1 MAEYSSLCNMMH
13 VKEIIVFH
21 CNTLSQ
27 TAMLV
32 SVYNAGF
39 GRSRQENLQMIHFH
53 HSVCSEVLEILFY
66 MKL

>member
-39 GRSRQENLQMIHFH
+39 GRSRQENL
-53 HSVCSEVLEILFY
+53 
-66 MKL
+66 